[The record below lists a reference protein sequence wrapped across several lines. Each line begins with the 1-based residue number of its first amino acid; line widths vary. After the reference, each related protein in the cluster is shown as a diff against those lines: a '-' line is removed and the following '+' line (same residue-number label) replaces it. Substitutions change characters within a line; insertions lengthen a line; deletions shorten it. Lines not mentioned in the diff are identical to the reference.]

1 MFVVTTLV
9 VAACHGLCHDRHH
22 HRVQPWFADW
32 IFHLKPGV
40 TKASAFVT
48 R

>member
-22 HRVQPWFADW
+22 QRVHRWFEDW
-32 IFHLKPGV
+32 NLLLQPGV
-40 TKASAFVT
+40 TNA
-48 R
+48 